1 VSLNEKNSVS
11 SFYPGCGDDSHILAR
26 LDKANFHAPPVD
38 DENSETD
45 DNSMEDD
52 NTVEFALK
60 QPNKFSESL
69 AIEVSM
75 QQLYATDC

>member
-1 VSLNEKNSVS
+1 VSLNEKNSAS
-11 SFYPGCGDDSHILAR
+11 SFYPGRGDDSHVLAR

-45 DNSMEDD
+45 DDSMEDD